1 MKLKKWT
8 KHFLKR
14 RKIYCDRMPG
24 CGEYDNI
31 DVIFIDD
38 KNYNEK
44 NIINNILYFNTGKN
58 NRGMH
63 WKNVLKMSPIYLL
76 WSIRSRKESNDSKK
90 TKCSYIQFY
99 VLKNL

>member
-1 MKLKKWT
+1 
-8 KHFLKR
+8 
-14 RKIYCDRMPG
+14 MPG

-44 NIINNILYFNTGKN
+44 NIIKNILYFNTGKN

-63 WKNVLKMSPIYLL
+63 
-76 WSIRSRKESNDSKK
+76 
-90 TKCSYIQFY
+90 
-99 VLKNL
+99 

>member
-1 MKLKKWT
+1 
-8 KHFLKR
+8 
-14 RKIYCDRMPG
+14 MPG

-63 WKNVLKMSPIYLL
+63 
-76 WSIRSRKESNDSKK
+76 
-90 TKCSYIQFY
+90 
-99 VLKNL
+99 

>member
-1 MKLKKWT
+1 
-8 KHFLKR
+8 
-14 RKIYCDRMPG
+14 MPG

-44 NIINNILYFNTGKN
+44 NIIKNILYFNTDKN

-63 WKNVLKMSPIYLL
+63 WKNVLKMSPIYFEAFEAERNRMI
-76 WSIRSRKESNDSKK
+76 WRKQNAVIFSFM
-90 TKCSYIQFY
+90 Y
-99 VLKNL
+99 